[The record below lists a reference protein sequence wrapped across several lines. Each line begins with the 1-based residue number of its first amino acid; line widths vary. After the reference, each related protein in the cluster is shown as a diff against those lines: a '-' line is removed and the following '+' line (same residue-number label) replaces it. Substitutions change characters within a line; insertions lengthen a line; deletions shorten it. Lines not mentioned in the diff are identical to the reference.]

1 MPRQAR
7 ELGVGPV
14 MADTSE
20 RYRDF
25 DTMANVLSCL
35 QKRIRRMLI
44 GLRLIRPTMYEI
56 YYPE

>member
-1 MPRQAR
+1 
-7 ELGVGPV
+7 